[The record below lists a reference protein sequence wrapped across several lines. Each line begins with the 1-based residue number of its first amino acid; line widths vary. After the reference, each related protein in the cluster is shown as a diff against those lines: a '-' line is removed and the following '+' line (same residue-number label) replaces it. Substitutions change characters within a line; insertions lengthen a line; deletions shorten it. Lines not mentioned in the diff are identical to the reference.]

1 MLWFCHMKDCGH
13 IQGWVIGHDD
23 RISDDNKWV
32 AGWKTLYDH
41 YPYFNGRRI
50 IMHFTGKDLVQA
62 KDEFERKLTIT
73 RPIGYPLTRPL
84 RRKLRIIADS
94 SLTREK

>member
-1 MLWFCHMKDCGH
+1 MLWFCHRKDCGN

-23 RISDDNKWV
+23 RISDDNKWI

-50 IMHFTGKDLVQA
+50 IMHFTGKDLVQS
-62 KDEFERKLTIT
+62 KDEFERKL
-73 RPIGYPLTRPL
+73 RFGHYYSYFY
-84 RRKLRIIADS
+84 KNKAFF
-94 SLTREK
+94 